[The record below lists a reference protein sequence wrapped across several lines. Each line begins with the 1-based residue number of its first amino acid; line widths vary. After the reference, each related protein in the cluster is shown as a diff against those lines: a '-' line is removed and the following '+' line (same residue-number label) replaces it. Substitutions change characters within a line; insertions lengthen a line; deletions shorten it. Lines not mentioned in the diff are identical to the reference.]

1 MKRNEQSSFARSES
15 GAVTVDWVILTAVLC
30 ALAAIIVTS
39 VSDVSASRAADAVS
53 IDVLK

>member
-30 ALAAIIVTS
+30 ALAVIIVTS